1 MLGTLRTLGT
11 RTPLAFAALLLGA
24 AASAHA
30 VTVWNETTQGD
41 LSSDGL
47 APTALTTGAGINTV
61 LGSVGNSGAGIDRD
75 YFSFS
80 IPAGW
85 QLSSML
91 LRAET
96 NISGSASFLAI
107 QAGPQVTVSP
117 SGAGAAALLGY
128 VLYGTDQIG
137 NNLLQEMALPGGVLG
152 SGTYSVWVQE
162 LGGLSPYGLDL
173 IVAEVPEPGSA
184 TLLLAGLLGAAAFR
198 RRALR

>member
-1 MLGTLRTLGT
+1 MPKIHTTL
-11 RTPLAFAALLLGA
+11 AWAALLLSA
-24 AASAHA
+24 AVPAHA
-30 VTVWNETTQGD
+30 VTAWDETVQGD
-41 LSSDGL
+41 LSSNGL
-47 APTALTTGAGINTV
+47 APTLLTIGAGINTV
-61 LGSVGNSGAGIDRD
+61 LGSVGNSGAGVDRD

-80 IPAGW
+80 VPAGW
-85 QLSSML
+85 QLSAMI
-91 LRAET
+91 LRPET

-117 SGAGAAALLGY
+117 SGAGAVALLGY

-137 NNLLQEMALPGGVLG
+137 NNLLQDMALPGGVLG

-184 TLLLAGLLGAAAFR
+184 ALLLAGVLGTAALR
-198 RRALR
+198 RRAVR

>member
-1 MLGTLRTLGT
+1 MTKIRTTLA
-11 RTPLAFAALLLGA
+11 LAAMLLGA
-24 AASAHA
+24 AAPTHA
-30 VTVWNETTQGD
+30 IVAWDETTQGD
-41 LSSDGL
+41 LSSNGL
-47 APTALTTGAGINTV
+47 APTVLTIDAGINTV
-61 LGSVGNSGAGIDRD
+61 LGSVGNSGAGVDRD

-80 IPAGW
+80 VPAGW
-85 QLSSML
+85 LLSSMI
-91 LRAET
+91 LRQES
-96 NISGSASFLAI
+96 IPGGLSFLAI

-137 NNLLQEMALPGGVLG
+137 NNLLQDMALPGGVLG

-184 TLLLAGLLGAAAFR
+184 ALLLAGLLGAAALR

>member
-1 MLGTLRTLGT
+1 MTKIRTTLA
-11 RTPLAFAALLLGA
+11 LAAMLLGA
-24 AASAHA
+24 AAPTHA
-30 VTVWNETTQGD
+30 IVAWDETTQGD
-41 LSSDGL
+41 LSSNGL
-47 APTALTTGAGINTV
+47 APTVLTIDAGINTV
-61 LGSVGNSGAGIDRD
+61 LGSVGNSGAGVDRD

-80 IPAGW
+80 VPAGW
-85 QLSSML
+85 QLSSMI
-91 LRAET
+91 LRPET

-137 NNLLQEMALPGGVLG
+137 NNLLQDMALPGGVLG

-184 TLLLAGLLGAAAFR
+184 ALLLAGLLGAAALR

>member
-1 MLGTLRTLGT
+1 MLGTLKTLGT

-30 VTVWNETTQGD
+30 VTGWNETIQGD
-41 LSSDGL
+41 LSNNGL
-47 APTALTTGAGINTV
+47 APTVVTIAAGINTV
-61 LGSVGNSGAGIDRD
+61 LGYVGNSGAGVDRD

-80 IPAGW
+80 VPAGW
-85 QLSSML
+85 QLSSMI
-91 LRAET
+91 LRPET

-117 SGAGAAALLGY
+117 SGVGAVALLGY
-128 VLYGTDQIG
+128 VLYSPDQIG
-137 NNLLQEMALPGGVLG
+137 NNLLQDMALPGGVLG

-173 IVAEVPEPGSA
+173 VVAEVPEPGSA
-184 TLLLAGLLGAAAFR
+184 ALLLAGLLGTAALR